1 MSFKGKGKQ
10 IDYLFEDPPIPTQKY
25 ALISIVGPHFP
36 QKCDVWGLKV
46 RGTADSLDKAKA
58 LSQKLMKVDN
68 NYDIFTVEVGKFF
81 PLAVDPLAIS
91 NVEYQNSQL
100 NNLMKSYLENKAAAE
115 EQWHARK
122 NEMVQQAIKE
132 GREQDSLA
140 SKPEHPIAVLQRI
153 KSFEDQLKELS
164 EMLETTKE
172 NLNMAQEKFSKYSD
186 EEKQQA
192 NNELSNA
199 ISSNLPESENSEMK
213 IEEIREQFVNDLVV
227 SSNADEGSSSG
238 DVSDVLDEIKLCEKE
253 LQYLNEYLSKLN
265 KDDTPNIYKQTHT
278 TKQNM
283 EKKLNQL
290 KQKLNNKN
298 LVNDFINS
306 NYQDSKFNSLMES

>member
-1 MSFKGKGKQ
+1 MSNKGKGKQ
-10 IDYLFEDPPIPTQKY
+10 IDYLFEDPVLPTQKY

-46 RGTADSLDKAKA
+46 RGTTDSIEKAKSM
-58 LSQKLMKVDN
+58 SQKLMKIDN

-81 PLAVDPLAIS
+81 PLAVDPLAVS

-100 NNLMKSYLENKAAAE
+100 NNLMKSYLENKSAAE

-122 NEMVQQAIKE
+122 NEMVQQAIKD
-132 GREQDSLA
+132 GREQEMLA

-153 KSFEDQLKELS
+153 KSFEDQLKELN
-164 EMLETTKE
+164 EMLEATKE
-172 NLNMAQEKFSKYSD
+172 NLNMAQEKFSHYTE

-199 ISSNLPESENSEMK
+199 ISSNLQETENSEMK
-213 IEEIREQFVNDLVV
+213 IEEIREQFVNDLVI
-227 SSNADEGSSSG
+227 SSNNSGESSS
-238 DVSDVLDEIKLCEKE
+238 SDVTDVLGEIKLCEKE
-253 LQYLNEYLSKLN
+253 LQYLDEYLLKLN
-265 KDDTPNIYKQTHT
+265 KDETPNIYKQTHT

-306 NYQDSKFNSLMES
+306 NYQDSHFNSLMDS